1 MIEYIEF
8 IMKLMLSYGMVFF
21 LTYFAIVILHKN
33 KVLPYRRYFIG
44 FLIAMIACFQI
55 YVTEFFA
62 FNDIADGKFVLAGLV
77 TFFWGLGPG
86 AIIAIIVSI
95 FKYVVYGASILPN
108 LILFGAY
115 ILFLKGGRICFKK
128 YKIREDFSTYA
139 LLSMLSVVYILFI
152 AEFVFESHIHFVTA
166 KQYYLL
172 ILIVGTFII
181 TALFFMVKRELDE
194 IILIDSL
201 KDQKSELLEQKVEIQ
216 ALYEEMVASEETLK
230 SNYDE
235 LKRYQ
240 EKVEFL
246 AFHESQTGF
255 SNKEH
260 LYKCL
265 RAYNESN
272 LKVLLL
278 LEVKEGN
285 KLNYTLGNT
294 LFDMLHFTIGA
305 EIQQYFEPY
314 STNKLYSLSRG
325 LFAVLLA
332 IEISEDEIGGIFNS
346 LNETFLKNELIKSMG
361 LSVSLKAG
369 AVHLD
374 DDTLEPETWV
384 EYAESALSISQR
396 LKSSDKIV
404 WFKYSYYEQMRAKS
418 YLVTNLKKAITK
430 SEFYVVYQPKYDHN
444 EKLKS
449 AEALIRWHNSEF
461 GEIMPSTFIPLAEVN
476 GVVAEIGE
484 FVISSVCDLIKSVE
498 TMDMKCIPIAVNA
511 SIIEILN
518 PKYSEK
524 VFKTFSE
531 KEVDHSS
538 VHIEVTE
545 SAISESYEEVIQTL
559 TTLSNE
565 GVEIHLDDFGTGYSS
580 LSHIGIMPISVIKI
594 DKKFIDRI
602 FKDEKYENLIEMM
615 IDFSHRSNMKVVAE
629 GVEDK
634 AQFEWLKKRHCDYYQ
649 GYYFSKPISK
659 EDFIELVKSHNE

>member
-1 MIEYIEF
+1 MSEYIEF
-8 IMKLMLSYGMVFF
+8 IMKLLLSYGMVFF
-21 LTYFAIVILHKN
+21 LTYFVIVILHK
-33 KVLPYRRYFIG
+33 KRTLRYRRYFIG
-44 FLIAMIACFQI
+44 ILVAMIACFQI

-62 FNDIADGKFVLAGLV
+62 FNDIADSKFVLAGLV

-95 FKYVVYGASILPN
+95 FKYVVYDASILSN

-115 ILFLKGGRICFKK
+115 ILFLKGGRIYFEK
-128 YKIREDFSTYA
+128 YKIEENFLTYA
-139 LLSMLSVVYILFI
+139 LLSILSVVYILFI
-152 AEFVFESHIHFVTA
+152 AEFIFESHIHFMTA
-166 KQYYLL
+166 KQYYVL
-172 ILIVGTFII
+172 ILIIGTFII

-265 RAYNESN
+265 RDYNESN

-305 EIQQYFEPY
+305 EIQQYFEQY
-314 STNKLYSLSRG
+314 STNKLYSLGRG

-332 IEISEDEIGGIFNS
+332 IEISEDEIEGIFNS

-384 EYAESALSISQR
+384 EYAESALLISQR

-404 WFKYSYYEQMRAKS
+404 WFKYRYYEQMRAKS

-444 EKLKS
+444 GKLKS

-545 SAISESYEEVIQTL
+545 SAISESYEEVIRTL

-615 IDFSHRSNMKVVAE
+615 IDFSHRSNIKVVAE
-629 GVEDK
+629 GVEDI
-634 AQFEWLKKRHCDYYQ
+634 AQFEWLKRRHCDYYQ